1 MLTFTS
7 NQDVKVTLNSELI
20 FIKFLYFFN
29 VLANPKPIGFT
40 QTIPSM
46 CEPKRKLRLRYS
58 SPTFGCFSFS
68 RHPFDLGSI
77 RYFKN

>member
-46 CEPKRKLRLRYS
+46 CEPKKEAKFE
-58 SPTFGCFSFS
+58 TSFIN
-68 RHPFDLGSI
+68 FWL
-77 RYFKN
+77 F